1 MYKWYQVLIQNLD
14 VNVDGNLNKDL
25 DENLPWLTQK
35 TEDPKSNKG
44 NITFS
49 PHTVNVI
56 ELNCKVIKKVA
67 TPLPISTL
75 TPPFQ
80 VYPPLSSKKFRTPP
94 PNDSI
99 LGRSYP
105 SSPLIIRTGGSNY
118 DFIVQALT

>member
-1 MYKWYQVLIQNLD
+1 MYKWYQVLLQNLD

-25 DENLPWLTQK
+25 DESLPWLTQK

-67 TPLPISTL
+67 TLP
-75 TPPFQ
+75 PPFLQ
-80 VYPPLSSKKFRTPP
+80 QPHFSGLSRF
-94 PNDSI
+94 
-99 LGRSYP
+99 
-105 SSPLIIRTGGSNY
+105 
-118 DFIVQALT
+118 